1 MNILFLTVSRI
12 TSIVNKGI
20 YSDLLRLL
28 IKNGHSIYVVSPTER
43 RYGEKTRLIDS
54 NEAKILNVKTLN
66 IQKANYIEKG
76 IGMLLLES
84 QYMFAINRY
93 WKDVNFDLILYST
106 PPITLNG
113 VISQLK
119 NKNN

>member
-20 YSDLLRLL
+20 YSDLLRLF

-66 IQKANYIEKG
+66 IQKLTILKKA
-76 IGMLLLES
+76 LEC
-84 QYMFAINRY
+84 YF
-93 WKDVNFDLILYST
+93 
-106 PPITLNG
+106 
-113 VISQLK
+113 LK
-119 NKNN
+119 VSICLPL

>member
-20 YSDLLRLL
+20 YSDLLRLF

-54 NEAKILNVKTLN
+54 NEAKILNVKTLRKLT
-66 IQKANYIEKG
+66 ILKKALECYFLKVSICLPLID
-76 IGMLLLES
+76 IGKM
-84 QYMFAINRY
+84 
-93 WKDVNFDLILYST
+93 
-106 PPITLNG
+106 
-113 VISQLK
+113 
-119 NKNN
+119 